1 MAHDSRVQGYR
12 LPRVPTVKAP
22 IAETISER
30 LKMTWSKIL
39 LVANAE
45 ITTVT
50 GCMSAIEDITDIV
63 GTITN
68 GTQNGR
74 VCKYQEMAAG
84 R

>member
-22 IAETISER
+22 IAEATSER

-50 GCMSAIEDITDIV
+50 GRMSAIEDIIDIV

-68 GTQNGR
+68 CTQNGR
-74 VCKYQEMAAG
+74 VCKHQEMAAG